1 MKKLNFEILFI
12 DDQIERY
19 LPILQKP
26 AQSYG
31 IKIFGKNSIKDGIS
45 FLKDYH
51 TVTDAVILD
60 LSFPDTEIQGID
72 GLKQMKALYPDIP
85 VIIFTVSDSYRDLEK
100 VVECIKAGA
109 YSYFSKTKLDTNSFF
124 TSIKDAIS
132 EAKEK
137 NYQSQHIQERR
148 EKIKE
153 KELPFLIYENLGEG
167 IVPFAIFGFRMDSV
181 VKLDEGRLQQ
191 TAGWH
196 QNLLKTINT
205 PQKDISIKLKY
216 VISEGK
222 LNCYVLFILK
232 KNTGSILE
240 NRVMDT
246 LYDIQSYFYSNF
258 NTYIFSILNKQE
270 IKDVYESN
278 ESLQDDVRQYLFFR
292 PSIPLLIPS
301 NISSNLAAMGIKMSD
316 SEKLKYGA
324 LSSDVKELNLNEE
337 LFQALNY
344 QNWAEIEIDVQAK
357 VFTTEEIDKLKHLYE
372 NIQHDF
378 SSENDYPQINQS
390 KLILTNE
397 LHNSIMDT
405 QVLTQEPTVI
415 ESSEVYKKQ
424 LEALLTSLH
433 NKYKIQLLVK
443 RKGESVNRDFL
454 VKLAH
459 YFFGK
464 KTSVNYFTSHYAN
477 PTQKIEKKVQQL
489 ENDNSTTFLYDNFSA
504 LQIFRLPYPDHFE
517 RFGVKNHTLSHYFSP
532 SNLPIEG
539 ISLGVKEN
547 PFGKTNIKISEASLS
562 RHLYVMGQTGTGKT
576 TLLKTMIK
584 DALMK
589 NKGFALIDPHGDLY
603 NEILS
608 IITEKDRER
617 LIIVDTSN
625 PEESYKFNPL
635 VYDKNKPHLKS
646 LVINEFIRAFENL
659 YLKKTPEA
667 IGPAFELFFKNA
679 MLLVMDEGNPNPAEL
694 TDVKKVFQDN
704 DFRNYLLKKCTNMD
718 VLDFFIMAMNQSGE
732 QGFEN
737 YASYI
742 TNKLN
747 RFIDDYFLRPILT
760 GNTKLLNFREIIDEN
775 KILLVKMDKGLI
787 GADNASLLGQIII
800 SNISL
805 AAMSR
810 TNINVNE
817 RKSYLLFIDEFQNFI
832 QSDVSSALS
841 EVRKYGLSLVMAN
854 QTMSQL
860 SVEMRDALLGNVGSM
875 VFFRPGIN
883 DYETIRHYLEPDF
896 KREDVLKLPNFNCIS
911 RLLIDNL
918 PSDPFVFQTIKEI

>member
-1 MKKLNFEILFI
+1 MKKTGYEILFI
-12 DDQIERY
+12 DDQIDRY

-26 AQSYG
+26 AQFHG
-31 IKIFGKNSIKDGIS
+31 IKIFGKNSIQDGIS

-51 TVTDAVILD
+51 SVTDAVILD

-72 GLKQMKALYPDIP
+72 GLKQIKILYPDIP

-109 YSYFSKTKLDTNSFF
+109 YSYFSKAKLDTNNFF

-137 NYQSQHIQERR
+137 TYQSQLIQERR
-148 EKIKE
+148 KKAEEQKI
-153 KELPFLIYENLGEG
+153 PFLVYDAQKEN
-167 IVPFAIFGFRMDSV
+167 ISPFAVFGFRMDSV
-181 VKLDEGRLQQ
+181 IRYEKEHVKQAAE
-191 TAGWH
+191 WH

-205 PQKDISIKLKY
+205 PQNDISIKLKY
-216 VISEGK
+216 IISSGK

-232 KNTGSILE
+232 KKTGMRLE
-240 NRVMDT
+240 YRVMDT
-246 LYDIQSYFYSNF
+246 QYDIQNYFYSSF
-258 NTYIFSILNKQE
+258 STYIFSILNEQE
-270 IKDVYESN
+270 IKEVYESA
-278 ESLQDDVRQYLFFR
+278 ESKHADVRQFLLYR
-292 PSIPLLIPS
+292 PSLPLLVPDK
-301 NISSNLAAMGIKMSD
+301 ISRELSAMGIKMND
-316 SEKLKYGA
+316 SAKLEFRT
-324 LSSDVKELNLNEE
+324 LSSANNDLYLNEE

-344 QNWAEIEIDVQAK
+344 QSWAEIEIDVRPKAFK
-357 VFTTEEIDKLKHLYE
+357 TEEIDELNHLYE
-372 NIQHDF
+372 NISQNF
-378 SSENDYPQINQS
+378 SSFTHYPQINQS
-390 KLILTNE
+390 SFMPEGEQQNDVTDTRILI
-397 LHNSIMDT
+397 
-405 QVLTQEPTVI
+405 QEPTVI
-415 ESSEVYKKQ
+415 ESEEVYKAQ
-424 LEALLTSLH
+424 LEAFLTSLH
-433 NKYKIQLLVK
+433 DKFRIRMLIK

-454 VKLAH
+454 VKLSH

-464 KTSVNYFTSHYAN
+464 KTSVNYITTDFSN
-477 PTQKIEKKVQQL
+477 PSEKIKKKEIQI
-489 ENDNSTTFLYDNFSA
+489 ENENSTTFLYDNFSA
-504 LQIFRLPYPDHFE
+504 LQIFRLPYPDAKE
-517 RFGVKNHTLSHYFSP
+517 RFGIKTHLLSDYFIP
-532 SNLPIEG
+532 QKLPAEG
-539 ISLGVKEN
+539 ILLG
-547 PFGKTNIKISEASLS
+547 IKDSSNKKREIRITESALS

-625 PEESYKFNPL
+625 PEESYKFNPM

-646 LVINEFIRAFENL
+646 LIINEFIRAFENL
-659 YLKKTPEA
+659 YLKKSPESL
-667 IGPAFELFFKNA
+667 GPAFELYFKHA
-679 MLLVMDEGNPNPAEL
+679 MLLVMDEGNPNPSTL
-694 TDVKKVFQDN
+694 MDVKKVFQDSE
-704 DFRNYLLKKCTNMD
+704 FRNYLLEKCTNID
-718 VLDFFIMAMNQSGE
+718 VLGFFMMAMNQSGE
-732 QGFEN
+732 QVFEN

-742 TNKLN
+742 TCKLN
-747 RFIDDYFLRPILT
+747 RFIDDYFLSPILT

-810 TNINVNE
+810 TNINVSE

-854 QTMSQL
+854 QTMLQL
-860 SVEMRDALLGNVGSM
+860 SNEMRDALLGNVGSM

-896 KREDVLKLPNFNCIS
+896 KREEVLKLPNFNCIS

-918 PSDPFVFQTIKEI
+918 PSDPFVFQTKYEI